1 MAPAMLAEP
10 PSLLWVNRLTM
21 TLRSKGGAKEGSP
34 SGKDIVTEADDIIEL
49 QGDVLLVRD
58 AHIVDKRLWKKS
70 VSFRL
75 QTLPEFLA
83 KLRVHKQTSLLALQS
98 LGVDQAGTRVSSP
111 RGPL

>member
-1 MAPAMLAEP
+1 
-10 PSLLWVNRLTM
+10 
-21 TLRSKGGAKEGSP
+21 
-34 SGKDIVTEADDIIEL
+34 
-49 QGDVLLVRD
+49 
-58 AHIVDKRLWKKS
+58 